1 MSSKQ
6 KKSAATGVRYT
17 DAQKS
22 EVVNFVVQY
31 NLTNQRGGQ
40 SQAVKKFKINPLTV
54 AAWIKAAGKLAAPAK
69 AAKVKKAAPAKV
81 AKVKKAAPAKA
92 KKTSGKS
99 KMGVRYTPEKK
110 QEVVDFVTTYNAAN
124 GRGGQNQAAKKFSL
138 SVLTVSA
145 WLKASGQKGAKVT
158 AKAVVKKAAKAPKK
172 SVKKV
177 SKKVSKTPAK
187 STKAVSELEAL
198 KAAIRKLID

>member
-1 MSSKQ
+1 
-6 KKSAATGVRYT
+6 
-17 DAQKS
+17 
-22 EVVNFVVQY
+22 VVQY

-40 SQAVKKFKINPLTV
+40 SQAVKRFKINPLTI
-54 AAWIKAAGKLAAPAK
+54 AAWIKAAGKPAAPAKATPAKVAKAAPAKAAK
-69 AAKVKKAAPAKV
+69 AAKVKKAD
-81 AKVKKAAPAKA
+81 PAKA
-92 KKTSGKS
+92 KKSSGKS

-145 WLKASGQKGAKVT
+145 WLKASGKKGAKVT

-177 SKKVSKTPAK
+177 SKKVSKTAAK

>member
-1 MSSKQ
+1 
-6 KKSAATGVRYT
+6 VRYT

-31 NLTNQRGGQ
+31 NLANQRGGQ

-54 AAWIKAAGKLAAPAK
+54 AAWIKAAGKTATPAKAGKAAPAK
-69 AAKVKKAAPAKV
+69 AAKVKKAAPAK
-81 AKVKKAAPAKA
+81 A
-92 KKTSGKS
+92 KKSSGKS

-145 WLKASGQKGAKVT
+145 WLKASGKKGAKVT

-172 SVKKV
+172 AVKKV
-177 SKKVSKTPAK
+177 SKKVSKTAAK